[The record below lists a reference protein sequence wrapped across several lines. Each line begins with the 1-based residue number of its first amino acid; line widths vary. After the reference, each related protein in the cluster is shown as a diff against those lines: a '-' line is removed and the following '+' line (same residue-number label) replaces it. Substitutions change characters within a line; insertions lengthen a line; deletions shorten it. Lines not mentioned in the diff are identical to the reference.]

1 MSSSGTPLD
10 TGALEMD
17 AINKL
22 SRNLPLDLC
31 KPYILKVINKF
42 HILLPVA
49 SAVAVSMSRAKENIE
64 LILSNLQNILVR
76 KRIESFSISK
86 SEIFR

>member
-1 MSSSGTPLD
+1 MPSSGTPLD

-17 AINKL
+17 AVNKL
-22 SRNLPLDLC
+22 PRNLPLDLC
-31 KPYILKVINKF
+31 EPYILKVSNKF

-64 LILSNLQNILVR
+64 LTLSKLQNILAKKV
-76 KRIESFSISK
+76 
-86 SEIFR
+86 